1 MQASSACN
9 ELDRDAAPL
18 DDLDDEGYGGKAHDE
33 PPACLLLHAPEWH
46 APENG
51 DAVSASPFKAAKN
64 RP

>member
-33 PPACLLLHAPEWH
+33 PPACLLSTRL
-46 APENG
+46 NG
-51 DAVSASPFKAAKN
+51 TRRKTANAVSASPFKAAKN